1 MLESVIISTLAG
13 SFICTA
19 LLIFKNR
26 ILAILGGKALYY
38 LSLGAMLIFMLPLNI
53 GDISLPKTT
62 AVGITEFSANE
73 TAPPAVIEKTVSE
86 EALTVQATP
95 PPQTEIHPK
104 APDIV
109 RRSNPVTIQEILI
122 AVWLTGFMLSLGRYF
137 ISYFRFKK
145 RICGFEVYKS
155 VGRVRIITSPLIT
168 SPMIF
173 GFFKPTLAVP
183 QCEMDESDYQL
194 AIRHEMMHYCHHDSW
209 FKLFAVFVNSLC
221 WFNPITYLMVNL
233 IGEACEYACD
243 EAVVKEMDADG
254 RKQYSEMI
262 LSMVCQSSP
271 ALSSNMAKSKQQL
284 KRRFEMIMKKKKSG
298 VFKSL
303 LCTAMML
310 SVLCGGVVLANE
322 TAPLVSSL
330 IKDDYVYIS
339 NYGNHNYNEFVPVEK
354 DGVYYLPLREF
365 LNKSDIENDKI
376 KYDNGKITID
386 FWTNDIT
393 VYSNSV
399 FAVDGE
405 TKLKDA
411 KDREIVEKY
420 PAEYSWSS
428 ICTIG
433 SQEIEIDRKKYS
445 LKNSP
450 YIENGITYAP
460 YEYFQL
466 LSAYEDEAQSIGNPI
481 KQKTSKF
488 VSLLLFGY
496 NSSNAE
502 YYTDFIQ
509 MEHFINHDSYAY
521 SIYNA
526 RAKVSKT
533 GYRTEFEA
541 EYDYFDINYPHDR
554 GNVKIKL
561 NKVNRIYSKGSD
573 IEGFFTVFVDGEMVY
588 DNEKGYITNL
598 PIPAG
603 EGVLTHST
611 TFLKIGEI
619 KVELFFHGFGNVSTE
634 LNEAVR
640 EKGNISEEEDTE
652 KLMFIPETVK
662 LNGYTAT
669 RGSKM
674 YNRCIFNKSKKMI
687 DINLH
692 FDNYIGQDGQYID
705 FYRIHSEVDSKMN
718 VIDENTFTAELYF
731 TLGNNSRI
739 DSFDAIITLLPD
751 NRFELKST
759 DGNYIVRGTV
769 KEFVPQWQWSEE
781 EKNAPVPQVIMINE

>member
-13 SFICTA
+13 SFVCTA

-73 TAPPAVIEKTVSE
+73 TAPPAVIEKAVSE
-86 EALTVQATP
+86 EALTLQATP

-183 QCEMDESDYQL
+183 QCEMNESDYQL

-386 FWTNDIT
+386 IWSNTYKMINMSTSENNENTKRTETTIQGKLAWTT
-393 VYSNSV
+393 S
-399 FAVDGE
+399 
-405 TKLKDA
+405 
-411 KDREIVEKY
+411 
-420 PAEYSWSS
+420 
-428 ICTIG
+428 CTIG
-433 SQEIEIDRKKYS
+433 SNDVFLEGKQYT
-445 LKNSP
+445 LKNYP
-450 YIENGITYAP
+450 YIEADITYVP
-460 YEYFQL
+460 YEY
-466 LSAYEDEAQSIGNPI
+466 
-481 KQKTSKF
+481 
-488 VSLLLFGY
+488 LLLLKNYEETRERKDLNDRTHKFIGVIMYGY
-496 NSSNAE
+496 NSLESEYYCDDAEISSLPREKIIDEDALVVTGAYYSSNA
-502 YYTDFIQ
+502 DI
-509 MEHFINHDSYAY
+509 SL
-521 SIYNA
+521 
-526 RAKVSKT
+526 KKT
-533 GYRTEFEA
+533 GYRTEFSA
-541 EYDYFDINYPHDR
+541 TLDYTDMNNLKDT
-554 GNVKIKL
+554 GNIEIIL
-561 NKVNRIYSKGSD
+561 NKVTRIYSKGSD
-573 IEGFFTVFVDGEMVY
+573 IEGLFTLKIDGETIY
-588 DNEKGYITNL
+588 NNKIGYITGL
-598 PIPAG
+598 PLPAG
-603 EGVLTHST
+603 EGIIHYGETMVT
-611 TFLKIGEI
+611 IGQASLRI
-619 KVELFFHGFGNVSTE
+619 YFSGFGKNTSAEYDALVTKNGRIANKSDTKKLSLLPTE
-634 LNEAVR
+634 
-640 EKGNISEEEDTE
+640 
-652 KLMFIPETVK
+652 VK
-662 LNGYTAT
+662 LKETLVANTL
-669 RGSKM
+669 K
-674 YNRCIFNKSKKMI
+674 
-687 DINLH
+687 
-692 FDNYIGQDGQYID
+692 DNYFQYNIQEEYADIGLRFNYYPDNN
-705 FYRIHSEVDSKMN
+705 HSWRHDYFITRNENSKIN
-718 VIDENTFTAELYF
+718 VIDENTFSGHFYF
-731 TLGNNSRI
+731 AKNETRM

-781 EKNAPVPQVIMINE
+781 EKNAPVPQVKMINE